1 MVYIFN
7 NNNMKTSQPAKYTS
21 VNQYMDTL
29 PPAAK
34 TMAEQL
40 RQIIANAAPAAQ
52 ETISYNM
59 PAFTLQGMLVWYAGY
74 KKHIGFYPR
83 ASAIEVFKEE
93 LSAFKTSKG
102 AVQLPLKSPLPV
114 DLITKIVLYRVKE
127 NTEKA
132 GK

>member
-1 MVYIFN
+1 MH
-7 NNNMKTSQPAKYTS
+7 A
-21 VNQYMDTL
+21 L

-34 TMAEQL
+34 AMAQQL
-40 RQIIANAAPAAQ
+40 RQIIANAAPTAQ

-93 LSAFKTSKG
+93 LSAYKTSKG
-102 AVQLPLKSPLPV
+102 AVQFPLNSPLPV
-114 DLITKIVLYRVKE
+114 GLITKIVLYRVRQ
-127 NTEKA
+127 NSEKA
-132 GK
+132 DFK